1 MLTAQCNTS
10 NKLVSDTFN
19 ITLDRRLVWYSGSGW
34 GFRSRVTGRLLW
46 CPSPK
51 ELSSPPGGH
60 HHSIDPIL
68 LSRPFSVIWKTQ
80 EGHSG
85 RVRLGGNVQRR
96 SPDRR
101 PHASAGEVQTEVDQE
116 PEPQAAAEEPR

>member
-1 MLTAQCNTS
+1 MLTAKCNTG
-10 NKLVSDTFN
+10 NKLVSDTFH
-19 ITLDRRLVWYSGSGW
+19 IALDRRLVWYSGSGW
-34 GFRSRVTGRLLW
+34 GSCSRVTGRLIW
-46 CPSPK
+46 
-51 ELSSPPGGH
+51 H
-60 HHSIDPIL
+60 HHGIDPIL

-85 RVRLGGNVQRR
+85 WVGLGGNVQRR

-101 PHASAGEVQTEVDQE
+101 PHASAGEVQTEVDRE